1 VVGGVVS
8 LSHNPASHTISK
20 LTLYP

>member
-8 LSHNPASHTISK
+8 LSHNPASHTVSK